1 MKTFH
6 LQGLSRT
13 ISNKQAT
20 KTLRREDRVPC
31 VLYGENIKENVLF
44 SVDKKEL
51 GQIIYTPFSY
61 IIELEIDG
69 KKYLATFHS
78 SQYHPVTDEPL
89 HIDFLS
95 IVEGKPVTISVPV
108 ILFGNSDGVKQGGK
122 LQQSTRKLKVS
133 GMIDKLPDSL
143 DVDVTNLKLGKNIV
157 AGDLSYEDVQILA
170 PKNTIICSAK
180 MTRAAIGAAAAAAA
194 ASGK

>member
-31 VLYGENIKENVLF
+31 VLYGENIKENILF

-61 IIELEIDG
+61 IIELEVDG

-157 AGDLSYEDVQILA
+157 AGDLSYEDVQIIA